1 METSNTKAAPGTT
14 GGQAAPEPAAQRRG
28 GFIPGAVVAQGCCG
42 EAGGSA
48 GCCGEPATITNVTSA
63 PQLDAAPV
71 AAQGGCCGAPAPR
84 AEQVVAPA
92 RGCCG

>member
-1 METSNTKAAPGTT
+1 METSNTKATPGAT

-42 EAGGSA
+42 EAGGGSA
-48 GCCGEPATITNVTSA
+48 GCCGEPATITTVTSA

-71 AAQGGCCGAPAPR
+71 AAQGGCCGAPR
-84 AEQVVAPA
+84 AEQAAAPA